1 VELAAIVV
9 VVCREVFAPAVPIPS
24 VNVAAL
30 AAVLTIQMLV
40 TAVVVDA
47 GTVYKTV
54 VVVVVAAPLNS
65 AFGVLAI
72 RLLPLG

>member
-1 VELAAIVV
+1 
-9 VVCREVFAPAVPIPS
+9 VPIPR
-24 VNVAAL
+24 VKVAEL
-30 AAVLTIQMLV
+30 AAVLVIQMLE
-40 TAVVVDA
+40 TTVVVDA

-72 RLLPLG
+72 RSLPLGLVDKYPQ